1 MLQKLRGN
9 NSKGFTLIELMI
21 VVAIIG
27 ILAAI
32 AIPNFLTYQCKARQ
46 AEAKTNLGGIRV
58 SQEAYFAEYDT
69 YTSDWALLGFA
80 VKGTQRY
87 SYDITGSTP
96 TVFSAVATGTAGSVS
111 GDVWTMTGDRTSLA
125 VTPGDANFCAN

>member
-1 MLQKLRGN
+1 MLRKLRGN

-32 AIPNFLTYQCKARQ
+32 AIPNFLTYQCKSRQ
-46 AEAKTNLGGIRV
+46 SEAKTNLGGIRV
-58 SQEAYFAEYDT
+58 SQEAYFAEYDR
-69 YTSDWALLGFA
+69 YTGVWSNLGFA

-87 SYDITGSTP
+87 TYDITGSDADS
-96 TVFSAVATGTAGSVS
+96 FSAIASGVS
-111 GDVWTMTGDRTSLA
+111 GNVLNDQWTMTGDKTSL
-125 VTPGDANFCAN
+125 DMWNNANACS

>member
-46 AEAKTNLGGIRV
+46 SEAKTNLGGIRV
-58 SQEAYFAEYDT
+58 SQEAYYAEYDT
-69 YTSDWALLGFA
+69 YTSVMDNLGYR
-80 VKGTQRY
+80 VKGSQK
-87 SYDITGSTP
+87 YDYQLGAADSSGFVAT
-96 TVFSAVATGTAGSVS
+96 ATGTIGNVD
-111 GDVWTMTGDRTSLA
+111 GDGWTMTGTKNGLTLEADDPA
-125 VTPGDANFCAN
+125 FCGK

>member
-32 AIPNFLTYQCKARQ
+32 AIPNFLTYQCKSRQ
-46 AEAKTNLGGIRV
+46 SEAKTNLGGIRV
-58 SQEAYFAEYDT
+58 SQEAYYAEYDR
-69 YTSDWALLGFA
+69 YTDDMTELGFA
-80 VKGTQRY
+80 IKGTKRY
-87 SYDITGSTP
+87 SYDLTGT
-96 TVFSAVATGTAGSVS
+96 TDDAFTAIATGIS
-111 GDVWTMTGDRTSLA
+111 GNVMSDVWTMNGDKTTLTLVNA
-125 VTPGDANFCAN
+125 PNACT

>member
-1 MLQKLRGN
+1 MLRKLRGN

-32 AIPNFLTYQCKARQ
+32 AIPNFLTYQCKSRQ

-58 SQEAYFAEYDT
+58 SQEAYFAEFDT
-69 YTSDWALLGFA
+69 YTGVWDNLGFA
-80 VKGTQRY
+80 VKGNQRY
-87 SYDITGSTP
+87 SYTIGGGATTFGATADGTQG
-96 TVFSAVATGTAGSVS
+96 TVSDDEWRMS
-111 GDVWTMTGDRTSLA
+111 GDQDNLDLWNQVNGCS
-125 VTPGDANFCAN
+125 

>member
-1 MLQKLRGN
+1 MLRKLRG

-46 AEAKTNLGGIRV
+46 AEAKTNLGAVRV
-58 SQEAYFAEYDT
+58 SQEAYYAEYDT
-69 YTSDWALLGFA
+69 YSDLSNIGFA
-80 VKGTQRY
+80 HKGTVRY
-87 SYDITGSTP
+87 TYASGSTDAGQGF
-96 TVFSAVATGTAGSVS
+96 TATASGTTGQVI
-111 GDVWTMTGDRTSLA
+111 GDVWTMTGDSSDSLTLENTNN
-125 VTPGDANFCAN
+125 VCT